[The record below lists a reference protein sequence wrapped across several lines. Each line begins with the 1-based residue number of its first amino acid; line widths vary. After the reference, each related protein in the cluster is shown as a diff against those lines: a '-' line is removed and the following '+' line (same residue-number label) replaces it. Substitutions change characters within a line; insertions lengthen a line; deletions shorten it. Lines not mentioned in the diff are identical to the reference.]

1 MKISRYKRNWL
12 KIPVL
17 KTSDVL
23 VVVPAYNEAASIG
36 QVIDGI
42 HSHGFQVLVIDDG
55 SSDETPFVARQ
66 RNALVLSLPFNVG
79 VGGAL
84 RCGFRY
90 AVENGFSAV
99 IQCDAD
105 GQHVP
110 SHLIDLL
117 EAANRTDAHMII
129 GSRFGSET
137 TTHDPTLLRRF
148 AMLALSKVAQYATKH
163 RITDSTSGF
172 RLIQQPLLGEL
183 AAHLPAYYLGDTFEA
198 VVVAGRAG
206 YHVEEIGVA
215 MAPREYGS
223 SSSGNFRSI
232 VLIGKVLTTVLLGI
246 HFRLRR
252 LK

>member
-1 MKISRYKRNWL
+1 MLQSN
-12 KIPVL
+12 
-17 KTSDVL
+17 DVL
-23 VVVPAYNEAASIG
+23 VVVPAFNEAASIG
-36 QVIDGI
+36 QVLDGI
-42 HSHGFQVLVIDDG
+42 LSHGFQVLVIDDG
-55 SSDETPFVARQ
+55 STDETSVVAHEK
-66 RNALVLSLPFNVG
+66 NAIVLSLPLNVG

-90 AVENGFSAV
+90 AVENGFSAI

-105 GQHVP
+105 GQHLP
-110 SHLIDLL
+110 SHLDDLV
-117 EAANRTDAHMII
+117 EATNRTDAHMMI
-129 GSRFGSET
+129 GSRFGSEK
-137 TTHDPTLLRRF
+137 TTHDPSLLRRF
-148 AMLALSKVAQYATKH
+148 AMLALSKVAQHATKH
-163 RITDSTSGF
+163 SITDSTSGF

-183 AAHLPAYYLGDTFEA
+183 ATHLPAYYLGDTFET
-198 VVVAGRAG
+198 VVVAGSAG

-215 MAPREYGS
+215 MAPRKHGA

>member
-1 MKISRYKRNWL
+1 MLQAN
-12 KIPVL
+12 
-17 KTSDVL
+17 DVL
-23 VVVPAYNEAASIG
+23 VVVPAFNEAASIG
-36 QVIDGI
+36 QVLDGI
-42 HSHGFQVLVIDDG
+42 QSHGFQVLVIDDG
-55 SSDETPFVARQ
+55 STDETSVVAHQ
-66 RNALVLSLPFNVG
+66 KNAVVLSLPLNVG

-90 AVENGFSAV
+90 AVENGFSAI

-105 GQHVP
+105 GQHLP
-110 SHLIDLL
+110 SHLDDLVQ
-117 EAANRTDAHMII
+117 ATNQTDAHMMI
-129 GSRFGSET
+129 GSRFGSEK
-137 TTHDPTLLRRF
+137 TTHDPSLLRRF
-148 AMLALSKVAQYATKH
+148 AMLALSKVAQHATKH
-163 RITDSTSGF
+163 SITDSTSGF

-183 AAHLPAYYLGDTFEA
+183 ATHLPAYYLGDTFET

-215 MAPREYGS
+215 MAPRKHGA

>member
-1 MKISRYKRNWL
+1 MLQAN
-12 KIPVL
+12 
-17 KTSDVL
+17 DVL
-23 VVVPAYNEAASIG
+23 VVVPAFNEAASIG
-36 QVIDGI
+36 QVLDGI
-42 HSHGFQVLVIDDG
+42 QSHGFRVLVIDDG
-55 SSDETPFVARQ
+55 STDETSVVAHKK
-66 RNALVLSLPFNVG
+66 NAIVLSLPLNVG

-90 AVENGFSAV
+90 AVENGFSAI

-105 GQHVP
+105 GQHLP
-110 SHLIDLL
+110 SHLMDLV
-117 EAANRTDAHMII
+117 EATNRIDAHMMI
-129 GSRFGSET
+129 GSRFGSEK
-137 TTHDPTLLRRF
+137 TTHDPSLLRRF
-148 AMLALSKVAQYATKH
+148 AMLALSKVAQHATKH
-163 RITDSTSGF
+163 SITDSTSGF

-183 AAHLPAYYLGDTFEA
+183 ATHLPAYYLGDTFET

-215 MAPREYGS
+215 MAPRKHGA

>member
-1 MKISRYKRNWL
+1 MLQAN
-12 KIPVL
+12 
-17 KTSDVL
+17 DVL
-23 VVVPAYNEAASIG
+23 VVVPAFNEAASIG
-36 QVIDGI
+36 QVLDGI
-42 HSHGFQVLVIDDG
+42 QSHGFRVLVIDDG
-55 SSDETPFVARQ
+55 STDETSVVAHQ
-66 RNALVLSLPFNVG
+66 KNAIVLSLPLNVG

-105 GQHVP
+105 GQHLP
-110 SHLIDLL
+110 SHLDDLVQ
-117 EAANRTDAHMII
+117 AANRTDAHMMI
-129 GSRFGSET
+129 GSRFGSEK
-137 TTHDPTLLRRF
+137 TTHDPSLLRRF
-148 AMLALSKVAQYATKH
+148 AMLALSKVAQHATKH
-163 RITDSTSGF
+163 SITDSTSGF

-183 AAHLPAYYLGDTFEA
+183 ATHLPAYYLGDTFET
-198 VVVAGRAG
+198 VVVAGRAR

-215 MAPREYGS
+215 MASRKHGA

>member
-1 MKISRYKRNWL
+1 MLQAN
-12 KIPVL
+12 
-17 KTSDVL
+17 DVL
-23 VVVPAYNEAASIG
+23 VVVPAFNEAASIG
-36 QVIDGI
+36 QVLDGI
-42 HSHGFQVLVIDDG
+42 QSHGFQVLVIDDG
-55 SSDETPFVARQ
+55 SADETSVVAHQ
-66 RNALVLSLPFNVG
+66 KNAIVLSLSLNIG

-90 AVENGFSAV
+90 AVENGFTAV

-105 GQHVP
+105 GQHLP
-110 SHLIDLL
+110 SHLDDLV
-117 EAANRTDAHMII
+117 EATNRTDAHMMI
-129 GSRFGSET
+129 GSRFGSEK
-137 TTHDPTLLRRF
+137 TTHDPSLLRRF
-148 AMLALSKVAQYATKH
+148 AMLALSKVAQHATKH

-183 AAHLPAYYLGDTFEA
+183 ATHLPAYYLGDTFET

-215 MAPREYGS
+215 MAPRKHGA

>member
-1 MKISRYKRNWL
+1 MLQAN
-12 KIPVL
+12 
-17 KTSDVL
+17 DVL
-23 VVVPAYNEAASIG
+23 VVVPAFNEAASIG
-36 QVIDGI
+36 QVLDGI
-42 HSHGFQVLVIDDG
+42 QSHGFQVLVIDDG
-55 SSDETPFVARQ
+55 STDETSVVAHQ
-66 RNALVLSLPFNVG
+66 KNAIVLSLPLNVG

-90 AVENGFSAV
+90 AVENGFSAI

-105 GQHVP
+105 GQHLP
-110 SHLIDLL
+110 SHLDDLV
-117 EAANRTDAHMII
+117 EATNRIDAHMMI
-129 GSRFGSET
+129 GSRFGSEK
-137 TTHDPTLLRRF
+137 TTHDPSLLRRF
-148 AMLALSKVAQYATKH
+148 AMLALSKVAQHATKH
-163 RITDSTSGF
+163 SITDSTSGF

-183 AAHLPAYYLGDTFEA
+183 ATHLPAYYLGDTFEA

-215 MAPREYGS
+215 MAPRKHGA

>member
-1 MKISRYKRNWL
+1 MLQSN
-12 KIPVL
+12 
-17 KTSDVL
+17 DVL
-23 VVVPAYNEAASIG
+23 VVVPAFNEAASIG
-36 QVIDGI
+36 QVLDGI
-42 HSHGFQVLVIDDG
+42 QSHGFRVLVIDDG
-55 SSDETPFVARQ
+55 STDETSVVAHQ
-66 RNALVLSLPFNVG
+66 KNAIVLSLPLNVG

-90 AVENGFSAV
+90 AVENGFSAI

-105 GQHVP
+105 GQHLP
-110 SHLIDLL
+110 SHLDDLVQ
-117 EAANRTDAHMII
+117 ATNQTDAHMMI
-129 GSRFGSET
+129 GSRFGSEK
-137 TTHDPTLLRRF
+137 TTHDPSLLRRF
-148 AMLALSKVAQYATKH
+148 AMLALSKVAQHATKH
-163 RITDSTSGF
+163 SITDSTSGF

-183 AAHLPAYYLGDTFEA
+183 ATHLPAYYLGDTFET

-215 MAPREYGS
+215 MAPRKHGA

>member
-1 MKISRYKRNWL
+1 MLQAN
-12 KIPVL
+12 
-17 KTSDVL
+17 DVL
-23 VVVPAYNEAASIG
+23 VVVPAFNEAASIG
-36 QVIDGI
+36 QVLDGI
-42 HSHGFQVLVIDDG
+42 QSHGFRVLVVDDG
-55 SSDETPFVARQ
+55 STDETSVVAHQ
-66 RNALVLSLPFNVG
+66 KNAIVLSLPLNVG

-90 AVENGFSAV
+90 AVENGFSAI

-105 GQHVP
+105 GQHLP
-110 SHLIDLL
+110 SHLDDLV
-117 EAANRTDAHMII
+117 EATNRTDAHMMI
-129 GSRFGSET
+129 GSRFGSEK
-137 TTHDPTLLRRF
+137 TTHDPSLLRRF
-148 AMLALSKVAQYATKH
+148 AMLALSKVAQHATKH

-183 AAHLPAYYLGDTFEA
+183 ATHLPAYYLGDTFET

-215 MAPREYGS
+215 MAPRKHGT

>member
-1 MKISRYKRNWL
+1 MLQAN
-12 KIPVL
+12 
-17 KTSDVL
+17 DVL
-23 VVVPAYNEAASIG
+23 VVVPAFNEAASIG
-36 QVIDGI
+36 QVLDGI
-42 HSHGFQVLVIDDG
+42 QSHGFQVLVIDDG
-55 SSDETPFVARQ
+55 STDETSVVAHQ
-66 RNALVLSLPFNVG
+66 KNAIVLSLSLNIG

-90 AVENGFSAV
+90 AVENGFTAV

-105 GQHVP
+105 GQHLP
-110 SHLIDLL
+110 SHLDDLV
-117 EAANRTDAHMII
+117 EATNRTDAHMMI
-129 GSRFGSET
+129 GSRFGSEK
-137 TTHDPTLLRRF
+137 TTHDPSLLRRF
-148 AMLALSKVAQYATKH
+148 AMLALSKVAQHATKH

-183 AAHLPAYYLGDTFEA
+183 ATHLPAYYLGDTFET

-215 MAPREYGS
+215 MAPRKHGA

>member
-1 MKISRYKRNWL
+1 MLQVSE
-12 KIPVL
+12 
-17 KTSDVL
+17 VL
-23 VVVPAYNEAASIG
+23 VVVPAFNEVKSIG
-36 QVIDGI
+36 QVVNQVVTF
-42 HSHGFQVLVIDDG
+42 GFQTLVVDDG
-55 SSDETPFVARQ
+55 SIDQTADVARQ
-66 RNALVLSLPFNVG
+66 HGAHIVSLPLNSG

-90 AVENGFSAV
+90 AVENGFAAV

-105 GQHVP
+105 GQHLP
-110 SHLIDLL
+110 NHLIDLVD
-117 EAANRTDAHMII
+117 AANRTNAHMMI
-129 GSRFGSET
+129 GSRFGSEN
-137 TTHDPTLLRRF
+137 TTHDPPLLRRF
-148 AMLALSKVAQYATKH
+148 AMSVLSKVAQHATRH
-163 RITDSTSGF
+163 SITDSTSGF

-183 AAHLPAYYLGDTFEA
+183 ATHLPAYYLGDTFEA

-206 YHVEEIGVA
+206 YHIEEIGVA
-215 MAPREYGS
+215 MAPRIHGA

>member
-1 MKISRYKRNWL
+1 
-12 KIPVL
+12 VL
-17 KTSDVL
+17 QANDVL
-23 VVVPAYNEAASIG
+23 VVVPAFNEAASIG
-36 QVIDGI
+36 QVLDGI
-42 HSHGFQVLVIDDG
+42 QSHGFRVLVIDDG
-55 SSDETPFVARQ
+55 STDETSVVAHQ
-66 RNALVLSLPFNVG
+66 KNAIVLALPLNVG

-90 AVENGFSAV
+90 AVENGFSAI

-105 GQHVP
+105 GQHLP
-110 SHLIDLL
+110 SHLMDLV
-117 EAANRTDAHMII
+117 EATNRTDAHMMI
-129 GSRFGSET
+129 GSRFGSEK
-137 TTHDPTLLRRF
+137 TTHDPSLLRRF
-148 AMLALSKVAQYATKH
+148 AMLALSKVAQHATKH
-163 RITDSTSGF
+163 SITDSTSGF

-183 AAHLPAYYLGDTFEA
+183 ATHLPAYYLGDTFET

-215 MAPREYGS
+215 MAPRKHGA

>member
-1 MKISRYKRNWL
+1 MKNWHCRKEQR

-17 KTSDVL
+17 QANDVL
-23 VVVPAYNEAASIG
+23 VVVPAFNEAASIG
-36 QVIDGI
+36 QVLDGI
-42 HSHGFQVLVIDDG
+42 QSHGFRVLVVDDG
-55 SSDETPFVARQ
+55 STDETSVVAHQ
-66 RNALVLSLPFNVG
+66 KNAIVLSLPLNVG

-90 AVENGFSAV
+90 AVENGFSAI

-105 GQHVP
+105 GQHLP
-110 SHLIDLL
+110 SHLDDLV
-117 EAANRTDAHMII
+117 EATNRTDAHMMI
-129 GSRFGSET
+129 GSRFGSEK
-137 TTHDPTLLRRF
+137 TTHDPSLLRRF
-148 AMLALSKVAQYATKH
+148 AMLALSKVAQHATRH
-163 RITDSTSGF
+163 SITDSTSGF

-183 AAHLPAYYLGDTFEA
+183 SSLLPAYYLGDTFET
-198 VVVAGRAG
+198 VVVSGRAG

-215 MAPREYGS
+215 MAPRKHGA

>member
-1 MKISRYKRNWL
+1 MLQAN
-12 KIPVL
+12 
-17 KTSDVL
+17 DVL
-23 VVVPAYNEAASIG
+23 VVVPAFNEAASIG
-36 QVIDGI
+36 QVLDGI
-42 HSHGFQVLVIDDG
+42 QSHGFQVLVIDDG
-55 SSDETPFVARQ
+55 STDETSVVAHQ
-66 RNALVLSLPFNVG
+66 KNAIVLSLSLNIG

-90 AVENGFSAV
+90 AVENGFTAV

-105 GQHVP
+105 GQHLP
-110 SHLIDLL
+110 SHLDDLV
-117 EAANRTDAHMII
+117 EATNRTDAHMMI
-129 GSRFGSET
+129 GSRFGSEK
-137 TTHDPTLLRRF
+137 TTHDPSLLRRF
-148 AMLALSKVAQYATKH
+148 AMLALSKVAQHATKH

-183 AAHLPAYYLGDTFEA
+183 ATHLPAYYLGDTFET

-215 MAPREYGS
+215 MDSRKHGA

>member
-1 MKISRYKRNWL
+1 M
-12 KIPVL
+12 
-17 KTSDVL
+17 
-23 VVVPAYNEAASIG
+23 
-36 QVIDGI
+36 
-42 HSHGFQVLVIDDG
+42 
-55 SSDETPFVARQ
+55 
-66 RNALVLSLPFNVG
+66 
-79 VGGAL
+79 
-84 RCGFRY
+84 
-90 AVENGFSAV
+90 
-99 IQCDAD
+99 
-105 GQHVP
+105 
-110 SHLIDLL
+110 
-117 EAANRTDAHMII
+117 MI
-129 GSRFGSET
+129 GSRFGSEK
-137 TTHDPTLLRRF
+137 TTHDPSLLRRF
-148 AMLALSKVAQYATKH
+148 AMLALSKVAQHATKH

-215 MAPREYGS
+215 MASRKHGA

>member
-1 MKISRYKRNWL
+1 MLQAN
-12 KIPVL
+12 
-17 KTSDVL
+17 DVL
-23 VVVPAYNEAASIG
+23 VVVPAFNEAASIG
-36 QVIDGI
+36 QVLDGI
-42 HSHGFQVLVIDDG
+42 QSHGFRVLVIDDG
-55 SSDETPFVARQ
+55 STDETSVVAHQ
-66 RNALVLSLPFNVG
+66 KNAIVLALPLNVG

-90 AVENGFSAV
+90 AVENGFSAI

-105 GQHVP
+105 GQHLP
-110 SHLIDLL
+110 SHLMDLV
-117 EAANRTDAHMII
+117 EATNRTDAHMMI
-129 GSRFGSET
+129 GSRFGSEK
-137 TTHDPTLLRRF
+137 TTHDPSLLRRF
-148 AMLALSKVAQYATKH
+148 AMLALSKVAQHATKH
-163 RITDSTSGF
+163 SITDSTSGF

-183 AAHLPAYYLGDTFEA
+183 ATHLPAYYLGDTFET

-215 MAPREYGS
+215 MAPRKHGA

>member
-1 MKISRYKRNWL
+1 MLQAN
-12 KIPVL
+12 
-17 KTSDVL
+17 DVL
-23 VVVPAYNEAASIG
+23 VVVPAFNEAASIG
-36 QVIDGI
+36 QVLDGI
-42 HSHGFQVLVIDDG
+42 QSHGFQVLVIDDG
-55 SSDETPFVARQ
+55 STDETSVVAHQ
-66 RNALVLSLPFNVG
+66 KNAIVLSLSLNIG

-90 AVENGFSAV
+90 AVENGFTAV

-105 GQHVP
+105 GQHLP
-110 SHLIDLL
+110 SHLDDLV
-117 EAANRTDAHMII
+117 EATNRTDAHMMI
-129 GSRFGSET
+129 GSRFGSEK
-137 TTHDPTLLRRF
+137 TTHDPSLLRRF
-148 AMLALSKVAQYATKH
+148 AMLALSKVAQHATKH
-163 RITDSTSGF
+163 SITDSTSGF

-183 AAHLPAYYLGDTFEA
+183 ATHLPAYYLGDTFET

-215 MAPREYGS
+215 MAPRKHGA

>member
-1 MKISRYKRNWL
+1 MLQAN
-12 KIPVL
+12 
-17 KTSDVL
+17 DVL
-23 VVVPAYNEAASIG
+23 VVVPAFNEAASIG
-36 QVIDGI
+36 QVLDGI
-42 HSHGFQVLVIDDG
+42 QSHGFRVLVIDDG
-55 SSDETPFVARQ
+55 STDETSVVAHQ
-66 RNALVLSLPFNVG
+66 KNAIVLALPLNVG

-90 AVENGFSAV
+90 AVENGFSAI

-105 GQHVP
+105 GQHLP
-110 SHLIDLL
+110 SHLMDLV
-117 EAANRTDAHMII
+117 EATNRTDAHMMI
-129 GSRFGSET
+129 GSRFGSEK
-137 TTHDPTLLRRF
+137 TTHDPSLLRRF
-148 AMLALSKVAQYATKH
+148 AMLALSKVAQHATKH
-163 RITDSTSGF
+163 SITDSTSGF

-183 AAHLPAYYLGDTFEA
+183 AAHLPAYYLGDTFET

-215 MAPREYGS
+215 MASRKHGA

>member
-1 MKISRYKRNWL
+1 MLQAN
-12 KIPVL
+12 
-17 KTSDVL
+17 DVL
-23 VVVPAYNEAASIG
+23 VVVPAFNEAASIG
-36 QVIDGI
+36 QVLDGI
-42 HSHGFQVLVIDDG
+42 QSHGFQVLVIDDG
-55 SSDETPFVARQ
+55 STDETSVVAHQ
-66 RNALVLSLPFNVG
+66 KNAIVLSLSLNIG

-90 AVENGFSAV
+90 AVENGFTAV

-105 GQHVP
+105 GQHLP
-110 SHLIDLL
+110 SHLDDLV
-117 EAANRTDAHMII
+117 EATNRTDAHMMI
-129 GSRFGSET
+129 GSRFGSEK
-137 TTHDPTLLRRF
+137 TTHDPSLLRRF
-148 AMLALSKVAQYATKH
+148 AMLVLSKVAQHATKY

-183 AAHLPAYYLGDTFEA
+183 ATHLPAYYLGDTFET

-215 MAPREYGS
+215 MAPRKHGA

>member
-1 MKISRYKRNWL
+1 
-12 KIPVL
+12 VL
-17 KTSDVL
+17 QANDVL
-23 VVVPAYNEAASIG
+23 VVVPAFNEAASIG
-36 QVIDGI
+36 QVLDGI
-42 HSHGFQVLVIDDG
+42 QSHGFRVLVIDDG
-55 SSDETPFVARQ
+55 STDETSVIAHQ
-66 RNALVLSLPFNVG
+66 KNAIVLSLPLNVG

-90 AVENGFSAV
+90 AVENGFSAI

-105 GQHVP
+105 GQHLP
-110 SHLIDLL
+110 SHLMDLV
-117 EAANRTDAHMII
+117 EATNRTDAHMMI
-129 GSRFGSET
+129 GSRFGSEK
-137 TTHDPTLLRRF
+137 TTHDPSLLRRF
-148 AMLALSKVAQYATKH
+148 AMLALSKVAQHATKH
-163 RITDSTSGF
+163 SITDSTSGF

-183 AAHLPAYYLGDTFEA
+183 AAHLPAYYLGDTFET

-215 MAPREYGS
+215 MASRKHGA

>member
-1 MKISRYKRNWL
+1 MLQAN
-12 KIPVL
+12 
-17 KTSDVL
+17 DVL
-23 VVVPAYNEAASIG
+23 VVVPAFNEAASIE
-36 QVIDGI
+36 QVLDGI
-42 HSHGFQVLVIDDG
+42 QSHGFRVLVIDDG
-55 SSDETPFVARQ
+55 STDETSVVARQ
-66 RNALVLSLPFNVG
+66 KNAIVVSLPLNVG

-90 AVENGFSAV
+90 AVENGFSAI

-105 GQHVP
+105 GQHLP
-110 SHLIDLL
+110 SHLDDLV
-117 EAANRTDAHMII
+117 EATNRTDAHMMI
-129 GSRFGSET
+129 GSRFGSEK
-137 TTHDPTLLRRF
+137 TTHDPSLLRRF
-148 AMLALSKVAQYATKH
+148 AMLALSKVAQHATMH
-163 RITDSTSGF
+163 SITDSTSGF

-183 AAHLPAYYLGDTFEA
+183 ASLLPAYYLGDTFET

-206 YHVEEIGVA
+206 YHIEEIGVA
-215 MAPREYGS
+215 MAPRKHGA